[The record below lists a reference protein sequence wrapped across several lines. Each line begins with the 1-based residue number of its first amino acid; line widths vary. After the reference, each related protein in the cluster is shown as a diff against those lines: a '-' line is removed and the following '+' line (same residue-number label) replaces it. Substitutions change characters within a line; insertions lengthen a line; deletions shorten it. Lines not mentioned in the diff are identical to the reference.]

1 MSDINLGIGPLV
13 KKYRTIKGY
22 SIRELARN
30 INVTASMLSQTI
42 AEKKQ
47 RIASHGHQR
56 SEDESFGKRKCFDGR
71 AGIIIFLC
79 FFDGVK
85 YQNHI
90 AIHDGS
96 IYNRESK
103 LENNRKQ

>member
-1 MSDINLGIGPLV
+1 M
-13 KKYRTIKGY
+13 K
-22 SIRELARN
+22 A
-30 INVTASMLSQTI
+30 
-42 AEKKQ
+42 
-47 RIASHGHQR
+47 
-56 SEDESFGKRKCFDGR
+56 FGKKEVFRRKDWYVSP
-71 AGIIIFLC
+71 FLC
-79 FFDGVK
+79 FLDGVK

>member
-1 MSDINLGIGPLV
+1 MRRPARKQPKRKLH
-13 KKYRTIKGY
+13 RTK
-22 SIRELARN
+22 RA
-30 INVTASMLSQTI
+30 
-42 AEKKQ
+42 
-47 RIASHGHQR
+47 
-56 SEDESFGKRKCFDGR
+56 EDERAVRRSQEKSKGLQVTGIRGQKMKALGKGSVSTEGLVLLF
-71 AGIIIFLC
+71 FLC

>member
-1 MSDINLGIGPLV
+1 MKALGKGSVSTEGLV
-13 KKYRTIKGY
+13 
-22 SIRELARN
+22 L
-30 INVTASMLSQTI
+30 L
-42 AEKKQ
+42 
-47 RIASHGHQR
+47 
-56 SEDESFGKRKCFDGR
+56 F
-71 AGIIIFLC
+71 FLC
-79 FFDGVK
+79 FFDVVK

>member
-1 MSDINLGIGPLV
+1 MS
-13 KKYRTIKGY
+13 RRRKGG
-22 SIRELARN
+22 
-30 INVTASMLSQTI
+30 QTI

-47 RIASHGHQR
+47 RIVSHGHQR

-71 AGIIIFLC
+71 TGIIIFLC